1 MRSCGLAASNKGRSM
16 NMMKL
21 AAGAAAAAMIS
32 VSGANAASEIF
43 LSVPGIQGGAQTSG
57 FEGQIEVFSSSLGF
71 LNDKKCT
78 AQQLQFVKPVDMAS
92 ADILVALALGT
103 QYPTMKLTF
112 TRPSGQG
119 GSLSP
124 VMQFTFQNA
133 SFSSFNTGGSS
144 GSGGPV
150 EQATVK
156 YGAVTGI
163 VYNVG
168 QNGVVTPEPFAVN
181 CF

>member
-1 MRSCGLAASNKGRSM
+1 MKM
-16 NMMKL
+16 VKL
-21 AAGAAAAAMIS
+21 AAGAAAAAVIS
-32 VSGANAASEIF
+32 MSGANAASEIF
-43 LSVPGIQGGAQTSG
+43 LSVPGIQGGSQANG
-57 FEGQIEVFSSSLGF
+57 FEGQIELFSTSLGF

-78 AQQLQFVKPVDMAS
+78 AQQLFIVKPADEAS
-92 ADILVALALGT
+92 ADMLIALALGT

-112 TRPSGQG
+112 TRPG
-119 GSLSP
+119 GPGGLP
-124 VMQFTFQNA
+124 TPAMQFTFQNA
-133 SFSSFNTGGSS
+133 SFSSFQTGASS
-144 GSGGPV
+144 GGGGPT
-150 EQATVK
+150 EQVSVK